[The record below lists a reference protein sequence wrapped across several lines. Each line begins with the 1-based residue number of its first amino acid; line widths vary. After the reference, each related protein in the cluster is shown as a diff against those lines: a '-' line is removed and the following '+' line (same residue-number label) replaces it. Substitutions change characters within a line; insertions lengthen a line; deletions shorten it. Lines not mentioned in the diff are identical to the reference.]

1 MSTHKCGVS
10 GVSKKIIPPNAPV
23 GFANARNEVRRRGRL
38 LEQLYP
44 RLSEWAILSSAKS
57 PVKFFKNCG
66 LIRMVMDD
74 IMIIKIIH
82 SDNGGNYTMIYV
94 VGHRGA
100 AGVEPENTLKGF
112 RYALELGVDY
122 TECDVHLTK
131 DNQLIV
137 MHDETVD
144 RTTNGTGAIR
154 ALTFAEIRSL
164 DAGEDEV
171 VPTLT
176 EVLEV
181 VKDRAILLIELKG
194 EGVEEQA
201 VETVKEMK
209 MDKRVIFTSF
219 HLDRIRKVKS
229 LDSALKV
236 GAIFGQPPVDA
247 SQQALD
253 AGASGIGV
261 HYRNLRRELVEE
273 AHCYGLDVRA
283 WNPDTVP
290 EMQAMINM
298 GVDGVSTN
306 RPDLLIP
313 LIRS

>member
-1 MSTHKCGVS
+1 
-10 GVSKKIIPPNAPV
+10 
-23 GFANARNEVRRRGRL
+23 
-38 LEQLYP
+38 
-44 RLSEWAILSSAKS
+44 
-57 PVKFFKNCG
+57 
-66 LIRMVMDD
+66 
-74 IMIIKIIH
+74 
-82 SDNGGNYTMIYV
+82 MIYV

-100 AGVEPENTLKGF
+100 AGVEPENTIRGF

-122 TECDVHLTK
+122 VECDVHLTK

-154 ALTFAEIRSL
+154 NLTFAEVRSL
-164 DAGEDEV
+164 DAGKGER
-171 VPTLT
+171 VPTLA

-201 VETVKEMK
+201 VQTVKEMQ
-209 MDKRVIFTSF
+209 MDEQVIFTSF

-229 LDSALKV
+229 PLPPFAKGGKGGISSLKV
-236 GAIFGQPPVDA
+236 GAIFGQPPADA
-247 SQQALD
+247 CQQALD

-261 HYRNLRRELVEE
+261 HYRNLRRELVNK
-273 AHCYGLDVRA
+273 AHSHGLDVRA

-290 EMQAMINM
+290 EMQAMIDL
-298 GVDGVSTN
+298 GVNGVSSN
-306 RPDLLIP
+306 RPDLLIS
-313 LIRS
+313 LVRTAGCRTSC

>member
-1 MSTHKCGVS
+1 M
-10 GVSKKIIPPNAPV
+10 
-23 GFANARNEVRRRGRL
+23 
-38 LEQLYP
+38 
-44 RLSEWAILSSAKS
+44 
-57 PVKFFKNCG
+57 
-66 LIRMVMDD
+66 MV
-74 IMIIKIIH
+74 
-82 SDNGGNYTMIYV
+82 YV

-100 AGVEPENTLKGF
+100 AGVEPENTIRGF

-154 ALTFAEIRSL
+154 DLTFTEIRSL
-164 DAGEDEV
+164 DAGKGER
-171 VPTLT
+171 VPRLV

-181 VKDRAILLIELKG
+181 VKDRAGLLIELKG

-201 VETVKEMK
+201 VQAVRDMR
-209 MDKRVIFTSF
+209 MDEQVVFTSF
-219 HLDRIRKVKS
+219 RLDRIREVRRLAPS
-229 LDSALKV
+229 LKV
-236 GAIFGQPPVDA
+236 GAIFGRPSADA
-247 SQQALD
+247 CRLALD

-261 HYRNLRRELVEE
+261 LHRNLRRELVGE
-273 AHCYGLDVRA
+273 AHRHGLDVRA

-290 EMQAMINM
+290 EMLAVIDL
-298 GVDGVSTN
+298 GVDGVSSN

-313 LIRS
+313 LVRSSQEDT